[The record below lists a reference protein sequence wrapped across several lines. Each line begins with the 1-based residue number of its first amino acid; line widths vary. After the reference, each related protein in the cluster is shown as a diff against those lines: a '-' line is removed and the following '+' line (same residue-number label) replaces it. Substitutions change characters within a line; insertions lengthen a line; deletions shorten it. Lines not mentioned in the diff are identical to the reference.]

1 MTPQRVVAVFRR
13 VLDGD
18 DITEDDDFFEV
29 GGSSFSALT
38 LVAQLNDESGVV
50 LRMRDVIRA
59 RTPRGLAY
67 VIETRRAEPARDG
80 TR

>member
-1 MTPQRVVAVFRR
+1 MTPTEITAVFRT
-13 VLDGD
+13 VLGSD
-18 DITEDDDFFEV
+18 DVTEDDDFFEV

-38 LVAQLNDESGVV
+38 LVAQLNDASGAV

-67 VIETRRAEPARDG
+67 VIGTMRAGLAPDAGR
-80 TR
+80 

>member
-1 MTPQRVVAVFRR
+1 MTPQEITAAFRT
-13 VLDGD
+13 VLESD

-38 LVAQLNDESGVV
+38 LVAHLNDGSGVI

-67 VIETRRAEPARDG
+67 VIETRRADLTPDAAR
-80 TR
+80 